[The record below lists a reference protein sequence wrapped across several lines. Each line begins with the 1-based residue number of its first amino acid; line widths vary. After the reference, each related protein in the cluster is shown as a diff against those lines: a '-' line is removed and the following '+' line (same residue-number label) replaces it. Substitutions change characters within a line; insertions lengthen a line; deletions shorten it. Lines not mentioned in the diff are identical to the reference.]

1 MNKKYRN
8 IIIIIAS
15 VSSAILGGQVINNY
29 GWIAGIFTAAFIGA
43 VVGIVGRVVIKIIQ
57 SKKIIFYKV
66 KIKGE
71 EVTFIRKK

>member
-8 IIIIIAS
+8 IIIIIGS

-43 VVGIVGRVVIKIIQ
+43 VVGIVGRVVIKKRGN
-57 SKKIIFYKV
+57 SN
-66 KIKGE
+66 KG
-71 EVTFIRKK
+71 KN

>member
-43 VVGIVGRVVIKIIQ
+43 IVGIVGRVVIK
-57 SKKIIFYKV
+57 
-66 KIKGE
+66 KIKAKYNFLQSQNKEGGN
-71 EVTFIRKK
+71 IY

>member
-29 GWIAGIFTAAFIGA
+29 GWMAGIFTAVFIGA
-43 VVGIVGRVVIKIIQ
+43 IVGIVGRVVIKKNSKQNII
-57 SKKIIFYKV
+57 SYKV
-66 KIKGE
+66 KIKRGG
-71 EVTFIRKK
+71 

>member
-43 VVGIVGRVVIKIIQ
+43 IVCIVGRVVIKKRGN
-57 SKKIIFYKV
+57 SN
-66 KIKGE
+66 KG
-71 EVTFIRKK
+71 KN

>member
-57 SKKIIFYKV
+57 SKNNFLQS
-66 KIKGE
+66 
-71 EVTFIRKK
+71 

>member
-29 GWIAGIFTAAFIGA
+29 GWIAGIFTAAFIGTI
-43 VVGIVGRVVIKIIQ
+43 VGIVGRVVIK
-57 SKKIIFYKV
+57 
-66 KIKGE
+66 KIKAKYNFLQSQNKEGGN
-71 EVTFIRKK
+71 IY

>member
-29 GWIAGIFTAAFIGA
+29 GWIAGIFTASFIGA
-43 VVGIVGRVVIKIIQ
+43 IVGIVGRVVIK
-57 SKKIIFYKV
+57 V
-66 KIKGE
+66 KSNSN
-71 EVTFIRKK
+71 

>member
-29 GWIAGIFTAAFIGA
+29 GWMAGVFAAAFIGA
-43 VVGIVGRVVIKIIQ
+43 VVGIVGRVVIKTRGN
-57 SKKIIFYKV
+57 SN
-66 KIKGE
+66 KG
-71 EVTFIRKK
+71 KN

>member
-15 VSSAILGGQVINNY
+15 VSSAILGGRVISNY

-43 VVGIVGRVVIKIIQ
+43 VVAIVGRVVIKTRGN
-57 SKKIIFYKV
+57 SN
-66 KIKGE
+66 KG
-71 EVTFIRKK
+71 KN

>member
-29 GWIAGIFTAAFIGA
+29 GWIAGVFAAAFIGA
-43 VVGIVGRVVIKIIQ
+43 IVGIAGRVVIKKRGN
-57 SKKIIFYKV
+57 SN
-66 KIKGE
+66 KG
-71 EVTFIRKK
+71 KN

>member
-15 VSSAILGGQVINNY
+15 VSSAILGRRVVSNY

-43 VVGIVGRVVIKIIQ
+43 IVGIVGRVVIKKRGN
-57 SKKIIFYKV
+57 SNKEKN
-66 KIKGE
+66 
-71 EVTFIRKK
+71 

>member
-15 VSSAILGGQVINNY
+15 VSSAILGGRVVSNY

-43 VVGIVGRVVIKIIQ
+43 IVGIAGRVVIKKRGN
-57 SKKIIFYKV
+57 SNKEKN
-66 KIKGE
+66 
-71 EVTFIRKK
+71 

>member
-29 GWIAGIFTAAFIGA
+29 GWIVGIFTVAFIGA
-43 VVGIVGRVVIKIIQ
+43 IVGIVGRVVIKKRGN
-57 SKKIIFYKV
+57 SN
-66 KIKGE
+66 KG
-71 EVTFIRKK
+71 KN

>member
-29 GWIAGIFTAAFIGA
+29 GWIAGIFTAVFIGA
-43 VVGIVGRVVIKIIQ
+43 IVGIAGRVVIKKRGN
-57 SKKIIFYKV
+57 SNKEKN
-66 KIKGE
+66 
-71 EVTFIRKK
+71 

>member
-15 VSSAILGGQVINNY
+15 VSSAILGRRVVSNY

-43 VVGIVGRVVIKIIQ
+43 IVGIVGRVVIKKRGN
-57 SKKIIFYKV
+57 SN
-66 KIKGE
+66 KG
-71 EVTFIRKK
+71 KN

>member
-29 GWIAGIFTAAFIGA
+29 GWIAGIFAAAFIGA
-43 VVGIVGRVVIKIIQ
+43 IVGIVGRVVIK
-57 SKKIIFYKV
+57 V
-66 KIKGE
+66 KSNSN
-71 EVTFIRKK
+71 

>member
-43 VVGIVGRVVIKIIQ
+43 VVGIVGRVVIKKEVIPIRE
-57 SKKIIFYKV
+57 
-66 KIKGE
+66 KIKN
-71 EVTFIRKK
+71 FIM

>member
-15 VSSAILGGQVINNY
+15 VSSVILGGQVINNY

-43 VVGIVGRVVIKIIQ
+43 IVGIAGRVVIKKRGN
-57 SKKIIFYKV
+57 SNKEKN
-66 KIKGE
+66 
-71 EVTFIRKK
+71 

>member
-15 VSSAILGGQVINNY
+15 VSSAILGGQIVSNY

-43 VVGIVGRVVIKIIQ
+43 IVGIVGRVVIKTRDN
-57 SKKIIFYKV
+57 SN
-66 KIKGE
+66 KG
-71 EVTFIRKK
+71 KN

>member
-29 GWIAGIFTAAFIGA
+29 GWIAGIFTAVFIGA
-43 VVGIVGRVVIKIIQ
+43 IVGIAGRVVIKTRGN
-57 SKKIIFYKV
+57 SN
-66 KIKGE
+66 KG
-71 EVTFIRKK
+71 KN

>member
-43 VVGIVGRVVIKIIQ
+43 IVGIVGRVVIKKEVIPIRE
-57 SKKIIFYKV
+57 
-66 KIKGE
+66 KIKN
-71 EVTFIRKK
+71 FIM